1 MERRVVRK
9 EVIRLNLIKMSGA
22 QAVVEALRREGVE
35 VVFGYPGGANMPIYD
50 ALYDFQDTA
59 LNEKCLRHVL
69 ARHEQSA
76 AHMADGYARASGRVG
91 VCMATSGPG
100 ATNLMTGLATAYMD
114 SSPVL
119 AITGQVP
126 SYMIGSDAFQET
138 DVVGMATSVTKYTFQ
153 PLRVRDVPYSV
164 KAALYLAATRRPQP
178 VLVDIP
184 KDVQQNVDE
193 VEFPDRVDFENYQ
206 PLPDPDPTIVKT
218 ISRAMLGAERPII
231 MAGGGVKMANAYREL
246 QTFAEL
252 LMAPVVTSFMGKGAF
267 PENHPLS
274 LGCMGM
280 HGSERTNKLI
290 TQCDVFLVIGSRFSD
305 RTTGKIEKFDPNI
318 KVIHIDADKAEIG
331 KNYKLPVVSLVADA
345 KKALQMLIREVEAGM
360 LGRQRDVWV
369 KRTEEVVA
377 VVKTAFDGN
386 GTYLSGVETI
396 KILRRLLPTKTI
408 VTTEVGQHQMW
419 CEQHFQVIEPRT
431 FFSSGGLGTMG
442 FGFPAA
448 LGAKVAKPDRPVVDI
463 AGDGSFLMT
472 QNSLATSI
480 EEEIPVT
487 VVILNNHM
495 LGMVAQWQRHFY
507 NRRYSAVELGR
518 SPDFVKLAES
528 YGAEGVRV
536 QTIPELESAVN
547 RAINS
552 PVTTVIDV
560 PISPEENVLPMLPP
574 SAGLKEMIIG

>member
-1 MERRVVRK
+1 MNT
-9 EVIRLNLIKMSGA
+9 LDLTKMSGA
-22 QAVVEALRREGVE
+22 EAVVEALLREGVE
-35 VVFGYPGGANMPIYD
+35 VVFGHPGGANMPIYD
-50 ALYDFQDTA
+50 ALYDFQNFRYTP
-59 LNEKCLRHVL
+59 LNETSLRHIL

-76 AHMADGYARASGRVG
+76 AHMADGYARASGKVG

-114 SSPVL
+114 SSPVV

-126 SYMIGSDAFQET
+126 SFVIGTDGFQEI

-153 PLRVRDVPYSV
+153 PLRVRDVPYSI
-164 KAALYLAATRRPQP
+164 KAAFYLATTRRPQP
-178 VLVDIP
+178 VLIDIP
-184 KDVQQNVDE
+184 KDVQQAEDE
-193 VEFPDRVDFENYQ
+193 VEFLESVNFPNYG
-206 PLPDPDPTIVKT
+206 PLPDPDPMVVKT
-218 ISRAMLGAERPII
+218 ISRAILDAQRPVIL
-231 MAGGGVKMANAYREL
+231 AGGGVKMANAYREL
-246 QTFAEL
+246 QAFAEFL
-252 LMAPVVTSFMGKGAF
+252 VAPVVTSFMGKGAF

-290 TQCDVFLVIGSRFSD
+290 PECDVLLVVGSRLSD
-305 RTTGKIEKFDPNI
+305 RTTGKIEKFAPNT

-345 KKALQMLIREVEAGM
+345 KKALQAIIREVETGM
-360 LGRQRDVWV
+360 MGQQRDAWV
-369 KRTEEVVA
+369 KRAQEVV
-377 VVKTAFDGN
+377 VTARTELDGN
-386 GTYLSGVETI
+386 GSHLSGPETI
-396 KILRRLLPTKTI
+396 RMLRRFIPHDAI

-419 CEQHFQVIEPRT
+419 CEQNFQVIMPRT

-448 LGAKVAKPDRPVVDI
+448 LGAKVARPDVPVFDV

-472 QNSLATSI
+472 ENSLATSV
-480 EEEIPVT
+480 EEQIPVT
-487 VVILNNHM
+487 VVILNNRM
-495 LGMVAQWQRHFY
+495 LGMVAQWQRFFY
-507 NRRYSAVELGR
+507 NRRYSAVHLGK

-536 QTIPELESAVN
+536 STILELETAVN
-547 RAINS
+547 RAMRS

-574 SAGLKEMIIG
+574 GAGIKEMVVG

>member
-1 MERRVVRK
+1 M
-9 EVIRLNLIKMSGA
+9 LNMTKMSGA
-22 QAVVEALRREGVE
+22 QAVVEALQREGVE

-50 ALYDFQDTA
+50 AMYEFESFRYTP
-59 LNEKCLRHVL
+59 LNETGFRHIL

-76 AHMADGYARASGRVG
+76 AHMADGYARASGKVG

-114 SSPVL
+114 SSPVV

-126 SYMIGSDAFQET
+126 SNMIGSDAFQET

-153 PLRVRDVPYSV
+153 PLRVQDVPYSI
-164 KAALYLAATRRPQP
+164 KAAFYLATTRRPQP

-184 KDVQQNVDE
+184 KDVQQAEDE
-193 VEFPDRVDFENYQ
+193 VLFPESIDFPNYT
-206 PLPDPDPTIVKT
+206 PLPDPDPMVVKT
-218 ISRAMLGAERPII
+218 IGRMILAAQRPVIL
-231 MAGGGVKMANAYREL
+231 AGGGVKMANAYREL
-246 QTFAEL
+246 QAFAEL
-252 LMAPVVTSFMGKGAF
+252 LVAPVVTSFMGKGAF

-290 TQCDVFLVIGSRFSD
+290 PESDVLLVIGSRFSD
-305 RTTGKIEKFDPNI
+305 RTTGKIEKFAPNT

-331 KNYKLPVVSLVADA
+331 KNYKLSVVSLVADA
-345 KKALQMLIREVEAGM
+345 KKTLQALLHELSVGM
-360 LGRQRDVWV
+360 TGQERDAWV
-369 KRTEEVVA
+369 KRAHEVV
-377 VVKTAFDGN
+377 VTARTELDGN
-386 GTYLSGVETI
+386 GSALSGVETI
-396 KILRRLLPTKTI
+396 KMLRRFLPSKAI

-448 LGAKVAKPDRPVVDI
+448 LGAKVARPDVPVVDV

-472 QNSLATSI
+472 ENSLATSI
-480 EEEIPVT
+480 EEQIPVT
-487 VVILNNHM
+487 VVILNNRM
-495 LGMVAQWQRHFY
+495 LGMVAQWQRFFY
-507 NRRYSAVELGR
+507 NRRYSAVQLGK
-518 SPDFVKLAES
+518 SPDFVKLAEA

-536 QTIPELESAVN
+536 STIPELEVAVN
-547 RAINS
+547 RAIRS

-574 SAGLKEMIIG
+574 GAGMKEMIVG

>member
-1 MERRVVRK
+1 MT
-9 EVIRLNLIKMSGA
+9 KMSGA
-22 QAVVEALRREGVE
+22 QAVVEALQREGVQ

-50 ALYDFQDTA
+50 AMYEFESFRYTP
-59 LNEKCLRHVL
+59 LNETSFRHIL

-76 AHMADGYARASGRVG
+76 AHMADGYARASGKVG

-100 ATNLMTGLATAYMD
+100 ATNLLTGLATAYMD
-114 SSPVL
+114 STPIV

-138 DVVGMATSVTKYTFQ
+138 DIVGMATSATKHTFQ
-153 PLRVRDVPYSV
+153 PLRVKDVPYSIR
-164 KAALYLAATRRPQP
+164 AAFYLATTRRPQP

-184 KDVQQNVDE
+184 KDVQQGEDE
-193 VEFPDRVDFENYQ
+193 VVFPDSVDFPNYR
-206 PLPDPDPTIVKT
+206 PLPDPDPMVITT
-218 ISRAMLGAERPII
+218 ISRMILAAQRPVIL
-231 MAGGGVKMANAYREL
+231 AGGGVKNANAYREL
-246 QTFAEL
+246 QTLAEL
-252 LMAPVVTSFMGKGAF
+252 LVAPVVTSFMGKGAF

-290 TQCDVFLVIGSRFSD
+290 PESDVLLVIGSRLSD
-305 RTTGKIEKFDPNI
+305 RTTGKIEKFAPNTKI
-318 KVIHIDADKAEIG
+318 IHIDADKAEIG
-331 KNYKLPVVSLVADA
+331 KNYRLPVVSLVADA
-345 KKALQMLIREVEAGM
+345 KKTLQALLRELGAAMAGQ
-360 LGRQRDVWV
+360 QRDAWV
-369 KRTEEVVA
+369 KRAHEVVVMA
-377 VVKTAFDGN
+377 SSELDGN
-386 GTYLSGVETI
+386 GSTLCGVETV
-396 KILRRLLPTKTI
+396 KMLRRFLPTKAI

-448 LGAKVAKPDRPVVDI
+448 LGAKVARPDVPVVDI

-472 QNSLATSI
+472 ENSLATSV
-480 EEEIPVT
+480 EEQIPVT
-487 VVILNNHM
+487 VVILNNRM
-495 LGMVAQWQRHFY
+495 LGMVAQWQRFFY
-507 NRRYSAVELGR
+507 NRRYSAVQLGK

-536 QTIPELESAVN
+536 NTIAELETAIN
-547 RAINS
+547 RAIRS

-574 SAGLKEMIIG
+574 GAGLKEMVVG

>member
-1 MERRVVRK
+1 M
-9 EVIRLNLIKMSGA
+9 KMTGA
-22 QAVVEALRREGVE
+22 QAVVEVLEREGVE
-35 VVFGYPGGANMPIYD
+35 AVFGHPGGANMPIYD
-50 ALYDFQDTA
+50 VLYDHQ
-59 LNEKCLRHVL
+59 NPREYKGIRHIL

-114 SSPVL
+114 SSSVV

-126 SYMIGSDAFQET
+126 TFVIGTDGFQES
-138 DVVGMATSVTKYTFQ
+138 DVVGMATSVTKYAFQ
-153 PLRVRDVPYSV
+153 PLRVRDVPYML
-164 KAALYLAATRRPQP
+164 KAAFYLAATRRPQP

-184 KDVQQNVDE
+184 KDVQQGEDD
-193 VEFPDRVDFENYQ
+193 VEFPDHVNFPNYQ

-218 ISRAMLGAERPII
+218 IARTVLTAERPII
-231 MAGGGVKMANAYREL
+231 LAGGGVKMANAYREL
-246 QTFAEL
+246 QAFAEL
-252 LMAPVVTSFMGKGAF
+252 LVAPVATSFMGKGVF

-280 HGSERTNKLI
+280 HGSERTNKLLPE
-290 TQCDVFLVIGSRFSD
+290 CDVLLVIGSRFSD
-305 RTTGKIEKFDPNI
+305 RTTGKIEKFCPNT

-345 KKALQMLIREVEAGM
+345 KKALQHLIREVEAGM
-360 LGRQRDVWV
+360 LGQQREGWIKKTHDVMTMA
-369 KRTEEVVA
+369 KSELDISA
-377 VVKTAFDGN
+377 SH
-386 GTYLSGVETI
+386 LSGVETI
-396 KILRRLLPTKTI
+396 KMLRRFLPSKAI

-448 LGAKVAKPDRPVVDI
+448 LGAKVARPDVPVIDI

-472 QNSLATSI
+472 ENSLATSI
-480 EEEIPVT
+480 EEQIPVT
-487 VVILNNHM
+487 VIILNNQM
-495 LGMVAQWQRHFY
+495 LGMVAQWQRFFY
-507 NRRYSAVELGR
+507 KSRYSSVHLGKV
-518 SPDFVKLAES
+518 PDYVKLAEA
-528 YGAEGVRV
+528 YGATGVRV
-536 QTIPELESAVN
+536 NTIPELESAVT
-547 RAINS
+547 RAIQSN
-552 PVTTVIDV
+552 VTTVIDV

-574 SAGLKEMIIG
+574 GAGIKEMIIG

>member
-1 MERRVVRK
+1 MFD
-9 EVIRLNLIKMSGA
+9 LNLKMTGA
-22 QAVVEALRREGVE
+22 QAVVEVLEREGVE
-35 VVFGYPGGANMPIYD
+35 AVFGHPGGANMPIYD
-50 ALYDFQDTA
+50 VLYDHQ
-59 LNEKCLRHVL
+59 NPREYKGIRHIL

-114 SSPVL
+114 SSSVV

-126 SYMIGSDAFQET
+126 TFVIGTDGFQES
-138 DVVGMATSVTKYTFQ
+138 DVVGMATSVTKYAFQ
-153 PLRVRDVPYSV
+153 PLRVRDVPYML
-164 KAALYLAATRRPQP
+164 KAAFYLAATRRPQP

-184 KDVQQNVDE
+184 KDVQQGEDD
-193 VEFPDRVDFENYQ
+193 VEFPDHVNFPNYQ

-218 ISRAMLGAERPII
+218 IARTVLTAERPII
-231 MAGGGVKMANAYREL
+231 LAGGGVKMANAYREL
-246 QTFAEL
+246 QAFAEL
-252 LMAPVVTSFMGKGAF
+252 LVAPVATSFMGKGVF

-280 HGSERTNKLI
+280 HGSERTNKLLPE
-290 TQCDVFLVIGSRFSD
+290 CDVLLVIGSRFSD
-305 RTTGKIEKFDPNI
+305 RTTGKIEKFCPNT

-345 KKALQMLIREVEAGM
+345 KKALQHLIREVEAGM
-360 LGRQRDVWV
+360 LGQQREGWIKKTHDVMTMA
-369 KRTEEVVA
+369 KSELDISA
-377 VVKTAFDGN
+377 SH
-386 GTYLSGVETI
+386 LSGVETI
-396 KILRRLLPTKTI
+396 KMLRRFLPSKAI

-448 LGAKVAKPDRPVVDI
+448 LGAKVARPDVPVIDI

-472 QNSLATSI
+472 ENSLATSI
-480 EEEIPVT
+480 EEQIPVT
-487 VVILNNHM
+487 VIILNNQM
-495 LGMVAQWQRHFY
+495 LGMVAQWQRFFY
-507 NRRYSAVELGR
+507 KSRYSSVHLGKV
-518 SPDFVKLAES
+518 PDYVKLAEA
-528 YGAEGVRV
+528 YGATGVRV
-536 QTIPELESAVN
+536 NTIPELESAVT
-547 RAINS
+547 RAIQSN
-552 PVTTVIDV
+552 VTTVIDV

-574 SAGLKEMIIG
+574 GAGIKEMIIG

>member
-1 MERRVVRK
+1 
-9 EVIRLNLIKMSGA
+9 MSGA
-22 QAVVEALRREGVE
+22 HAVVEALRREGVD

-50 ALYDFQDTA
+50 ALYESQSFQYTP
-59 LNEKCLRHVL
+59 LNERSIHHVL

-114 SSPVL
+114 SSPVV

-126 SYMIGSDAFQET
+126 SYVIGTDGFQET

-153 PLRVRDVPYSV
+153 PLRVRDVAYSI
-164 KAALYLAATRRPQP
+164 KAAFYLARTRRPQP

-184 KDVQQNVDE
+184 KDVQQAEEE
-193 VEFPDRVDFENYQ
+193 VEFHKQVNFPNYG
-206 PLPDPDPTIVKT
+206 PLPDPDPMIVKT
-218 ISRAMLGAERPII
+218 MARMLLDAQRPVIL
-231 MAGGGVKMANAYREL
+231 AGGGVKVANAYHEL
-246 QTFAEL
+246 QAFAEL
-252 LMAPVVTSFMGKGAF
+252 LCAPVVTSFMGKGAF

-290 TQCDVFLVIGSRFSD
+290 PESDVLLVIGSRLSD
-305 RTTGKIEKFDPNI
+305 RTTGKIEKFAPNT
-318 KVIHIDADKAEIG
+318 KLIHVDADKAEIG
-331 KNYKLPVVSLVADA
+331 KNYKLPVLSLVADA
-345 KKALQMLIREVEAGM
+345 EKALRSLIREVEAGM
-360 LGRQRDVWV
+360 MGRKRDTWA
-369 KRTEEVVA
+369 KRAQEVMVMTTER
-377 VVKTAFDGN
+377 DGN
-386 GTYLSGVETI
+386 GSYLSGVEVI
-396 KILRRLLPTKTI
+396 KMLRRFLPTKAI

-448 LGAKVAKPDRPVVDI
+448 LGAKVAKPDTPVIDV

-472 QNSLATSI
+472 ENSLATSV
-480 EEEIPVT
+480 EEQIPVA

-495 LGMVAQWQRHFY
+495 LGMVAQWQRCFY
-507 NRRYSAVELGR
+507 DRRYSAVHLGR
-518 SPDFVKLAES
+518 SPDFVKLAEA
-528 YGAEGVRV
+528 YGAEGVRAESLL
-536 QTIPELESAVN
+536 ELESAVN
-547 RAINS
+547 RATRS

-560 PISPEENVLPMLPP
+560 PISSEENVLPMLPP
-574 SAGLKEMIIG
+574 GAGIKEMIVG

>member
-1 MERRVVRK
+1 M
-9 EVIRLNLIKMSGA
+9 IKMSGA
-22 QAVVEALRREGVE
+22 QAVVEALQREGVE

-50 ALYDFQDTA
+50 ALYTSRNFRFTG
-59 LNEKCLRHVL
+59 LSEKSIRHVL

-114 SSPVL
+114 SSPIV

-126 SYMIGSDAFQET
+126 SYVLGTDAFQET

-153 PLRVRDVPYSV
+153 PLSVKEVPYAIKS
-164 KAALYLAATRRPQP
+164 AFYLATTRRPQP

-184 KDVQQNVDE
+184 KDVQQGEDDVQFPE
-193 VEFPDRVDFENYQ
+193 HIEFPNYR
-206 PLPDPDPTIVKT
+206 PTPDPDPMVVKT
-218 ISRAMLGAERPII
+218 IGRVILDAKRPVIL
-231 MAGGGVKMANAYREL
+231 AGGGVKMANAYQEL

-252 LMAPVVTSFMGKGAF
+252 LVAPVVTSFMGKGVF

-290 TQCDVFLVIGSRFSD
+290 PESDVLLVIGSRLSD
-305 RTTGKIEKFDPNI
+305 RTTGKIEKFAPNT
-318 KVIHIDADKAEIG
+318 KLIHIDVDKAEIG

-345 KKALQMLIREVEAGM
+345 KKALRALMHEVEASLMGC
-360 LGRQRDVWV
+360 QREAWIKRAQEVMAIA
-369 KRTEEVVA
+369 RTEY
-377 VVKTAFDGN
+377 DGDGSFLN
-386 GTYLSGVETI
+386 AVETI
-396 KILRRLLPTKTI
+396 RMLRKFLPANAI

-448 LGAKVAKPDRPVVDI
+448 LGAKVARPDVPVFDV

-472 QNSLATSI
+472 ENSLATSI
-480 EEEIPVT
+480 EEQIPVT
-487 VVILNNHM
+487 VIILNNRM
-495 LGMVAQWQRHFY
+495 LGMVAQWQRFFY
-507 NRRYSAVELGR
+507 NRRYSAVNLGS
-518 SPDFVKLAES
+518 SPDFVRLAES
-528 YGAEGVRV
+528 YGAEGIRAE
-536 QTIPELESAVN
+536 TLPDLEAAVKLAM
-547 RAINS
+547 RS
-552 PVTTVIDV
+552 EVTTVIDV
-560 PISPEENVLPMLPP
+560 PISPEENVLPMLAPG
-574 SAGLKEMIIG
+574 AGIKEMVVG

>member
-1 MERRVVRK
+1 M
-9 EVIRLNLIKMSGA
+9 RLNLAKMSGA

-50 ALYDFQDTA
+50 ALYDFQNFQYTP
-59 LNEKCLRHVL
+59 LNERSFRHIL

-114 SSPVL
+114 SSPVV

-126 SYMIGSDAFQET
+126 SYMIGTDAFQET
-138 DVVGMATSVTKYTFQ
+138 DVVGMATSVTKYAFQ
-153 PLRVRDVPYSV
+153 PLRVRDVPYAI
-164 KAALYLAATRRPQP
+164 KAAFYLATTRRPQP

-184 KDVQQNVDE
+184 KNVQQTEDE
-193 VEFPDRVDFENYQ
+193 VEFPNHVNFPNYQ

-218 ISRAMLGAERPII
+218 IARAILEAQWPVIL
-231 MAGGGVKMANAYREL
+231 AGGGVKMANAYREL
-246 QTFAEL
+246 QAFAEL
-252 LMAPVVTSFMGKGAF
+252 LVAPVVTSFMGKGAF

-290 TQCDVFLVIGSRFSD
+290 PECDVFLVIGSRLSD
-305 RTTGKIEKFDPNI
+305 RTTGKIEKFAPNT

-345 KKALQMLIREVEAGM
+345 KKALQALIREVEVGM
-360 LGRQRDVWV
+360 MGRQRDAWV
-369 KRTEEVVA
+369 KRAQEVMVMAKTESDD
-377 VVKTAFDGN
+377 DGA
-386 GTYLSGVETI
+386 YLSGVETI
-396 KILRRLLPTKTI
+396 KMLRRLLPPKAI

-448 LGAKVAKPDRPVVDI
+448 LGAKVARPDVPVFDV

-472 QNSLATSI
+472 ENSLATSI
-480 EEEIPVT
+480 EEQIPVT
-487 VVILNNHM
+487 AVILNNRM
-495 LGMVAQWQRHFY
+495 LGMVAQWQRFFY
-507 NRRYSAVELGR
+507 RRRYSAVHLGR
-518 SPDFVKLAES
+518 SPDFVKLAEA

-536 QTIPELESAVN
+536 ETLPELETAVN
-547 RAINS
+547 RAMRS
-552 PVTTVIDV
+552 PVTTVIEV
-560 PISPEENVLPMLPP
+560 PISPEEDVLPMLPP
-574 SAGLKEMIIG
+574 GAGIKEMIVG

>member
-1 MERRVVRK
+1 M
-9 EVIRLNLIKMSGA
+9 IRLNLIKMSGA

-50 ALYDFQDTA
+50 ALYDFQNTP

-153 PLRVRDVPYSV
+153 PLCVRDVPYSV

-193 VEFPDRVDFENYQ
+193 VEFPERVDFVNYQ

-218 ISRAMLGAERPII
+218 ISRAVLGAERPII
-231 MAGGGVKMANAYREL
+231 MAGGGVKMANAYYEL

-345 KKALQMLIREVEAGM
+345 RKALQMLIREVEAGM

-369 KRTEEVVA
+369 KRTQEVVA

-448 LGAKVAKPDRPVVDI
+448 LGAKVAKPDRPVVDV

-528 YGAEGVRV
+528 YGAEGVSV

-547 RAINS
+547 RSINS

>member
-1 MERRVVRK
+1 
-9 EVIRLNLIKMSGA
+9 
-22 QAVVEALRREGVE
+22 
-35 VVFGYPGGANMPIYD
+35 MPIYD
-50 ALYDFQDTA
+50 ALYDFQNFQYTP
-59 LNEKCLRHVL
+59 LNEKGLRHIL

-114 SSPVL
+114 SSPVV

-126 SYMIGSDAFQET
+126 SYMIGSDAFQEA
-138 DVVGMATSVTKYTFQ
+138 DVVGMAASVTKYTFQ
-153 PLRVRDVPYSV
+153 PLRVRDVPYSI
-164 KAALYLAATRRPQP
+164 KAAFYLASTRRPQP

-193 VEFPDRVDFENYQ
+193 VEFPERVDFPNYQ

-218 ISRAMLGAERPII
+218 ISRAVLGAERPVI

-290 TQCDVFLVIGSRFSD
+290 PECDVFLMIGSRLSD
-305 RTTGKIEKFDPNI
+305 RTTGKIEKFAPNI

-331 KNYKLPVVSLVADA
+331 KNYRLPVVSLVADA
-345 KKALQMLIREVEAGM
+345 KKALQALIREVEAGM
-360 LGRQRDVWV
+360 MGLQRDAWAKRAQEVV
-369 KRTEEVVA
+369 VMARTE
-377 VVKTAFDGN
+377 FDGD

-396 KILRRLLPTKTI
+396 KMLRRFLPPKAI

-448 LGAKVAKPDRPVVDI
+448 LGAKVAKPDRPVFDI
-463 AGDGSFLMT
+463 AGDGSFMMT
-472 QNSLATSI
+472 ENSLATSI
-480 EEEIPVT
+480 EEQIPVT
-487 VVILNNHM
+487 VVILNNRM

-507 NRRYSAVELGR
+507 NRRYCAVNLGK

-536 QTIPELESAVN
+536 ETIPELESAVN
-547 RAINS
+547 RAISS
-552 PVTTVIDV
+552 PVTTVIEV

-574 SAGLKEMIIG
+574 GAGLKEMIIG